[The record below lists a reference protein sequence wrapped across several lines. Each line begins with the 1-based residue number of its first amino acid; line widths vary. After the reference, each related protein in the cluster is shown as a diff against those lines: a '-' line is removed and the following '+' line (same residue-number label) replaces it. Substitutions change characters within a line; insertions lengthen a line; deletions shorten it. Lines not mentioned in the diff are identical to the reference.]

1 MPIEESFT
9 VAGVDGC
16 KAGWLVARASVT
28 RAGSRPADGVV
39 YQPGD
44 LRVAP
49 TFAEVLST
57 AMECSLVCVDIPIG
71 LTDGP
76 PRECDG
82 LARKMLSPFR
92 TSSVFPAPIRPCLA
106 TRDYTAAAAISRELS
121 GKGLSRQSFAIL
133 PKIRE
138 VDEVMTAELQNRVR
152 EIHPEVCFWSLNGN
166 RPVEHNKKTPP
177 GQLHRYRVLKEVF
190 TCLDDVIGV
199 APARGCAMD
208 DVLDAFVAAWT
219 AGQAVLGKATTLP
232 ENPPRDTK
240 GLRMEMVCPIR

>member
-1 MPIEESFT
+1 MPIAESFT

-16 KAGWLVARASVT
+16 KAGWLVAGAFVT
-28 RAGSRPADGVV
+28 RAGSEPADGVV
-39 YQPGD
+39 YQAGD

-49 TFAEVLST
+49 TFAEVLSVT
-57 AMECSLVCVDIPIG
+57 MECSLVCVDIPIG

-76 PRECDG
+76 PRECDL

-92 TSSVFPAPIRPCLA
+92 ASSVFPAPIRPCLA
-106 TRDYTAAAAISRELS
+106 ARDYTSATAISREVS
-121 GKGLSRQSFAIL
+121 GKALTKQSFAIL
-133 PKIRE
+133 AKIRQ
-138 VDEVMTAELQNRVR
+138 VDDLMTPELQNRVR

-219 AGQAVLGKATTLP
+219 AGQAVLGKVITLP

-240 GLRMEMVCPIR
+240 RLRMEMVCPMR